1 MSAGASLRRG
11 LLRALALLALLGGGA
26 AAWAEGS
33 RNLYPSGASGI
44 RAWLEYNIT
53 VQPAFAGIPRKNS
66 IEVYAQAGEVI
77 ALGSSAHGL
86 GSTGGIRYT
95 TPSGAT
101 GNCSRTGPGIIGTR
115 ALEVLGP
122 RYPGGG
128 NSGGFAPCQVTA
140 TETGIW
146 RVEFLG
152 PEGAATNPPTGLL
165 ANNSW
170 SQPST
175 GSLIAAWDVT
185 VFQNASSNTPL
196 SGRVWADYLPLNSG
210 ANNSNYVYLNVYV
223 LSNEG
228 YLFSQRQVVDPY
240 GYIFFANNRGFLDAA
255 TGNPVFKSLATSAG
269 VLQAGYSFQRPDQP
283 DSGINVTHKT
293 FFNQPAADLP
303 EEADY
308 WAGGSD
314 WLRLALPILPP
325 QVEDIRFVGKD
336 GTLGQAA
343 GVAGGGGT
351 FYYTNSASETLSVR
365 VVIPLSDNG
374 VNVDRVLTGVAPP
387 GEGSVVWDGLDGA
400 GNPIFANGT
409 LSYNFT
415 ATLFGGEIHFPFFDV
430 ERSQSLTVRR
440 LNGPS
445 AAQWPD
451 DLLYWDHALVA
462 GSGQPVPLTNLGGL
476 SSSSSPAMSYTGTWG
491 NEKGLDAWTYVPS
504 DQPAVASEVTVRTA
518 DLRIVKTA
526 DFQPVGRG
534 GAVAYTLTVD
544 NLSADTFARA
554 ARVQDTFAATLSGMS
569 WSCEIVVPGL
579 VPEAQVSACGTAS
592 GTGNLDAL
600 VSLRAGARAV
610 FRIRGTL
617 SAAAGSTL
625 ANTATITR
633 SADAADPALGNN
645 TSSVTID
652 ALPGYA
658 VSGHVYEDLQPNNVR
673 DGGEDWTA
681 GTPVWISL
689 VKDTGEVVQSR
700 PVAAG
705 DGAYA
710 FAGVPAGA
718 YRLVLTDAD
727 LSSTVVRPNGFQ
739 FLEPASGRLDLAV
752 AGDVTAQDFGLLRG
766 NTLLEGRVFE
776 DNGKEGGIAHNGIAD
791 GGEAGLA
798 GVAVRLLDAG
808 ANLLASTMTAADGSY
823 RFQLPAGAG
832 ELEVAVDTPAGLLSI
847 SESAGNIV
855 DPLNPSLL
863 DDRLRFTAVIG
874 SHYQGVDFGDVREP
888 ALAPDQVRSAAPG
901 SMLFLPHTF
910 TAHSRGSVQFG
921 VIDPLPTPDIPGWDT
936 QIFTDANCNG
946 SFDAGEAVLGAPLV
960 VAAGQQH
967 CLLLRLFVPSGAP
980 VNAQWRAALQ
990 AEMAYTDGGG
1000 NPLRSSVRTVQDLV
1014 TAGENDALV
1023 LIKAVDRATAVAG
1036 DVLTYTLTYRNA
1048 GADSVSDVEIRDA
1061 TPAYT
1066 AYVGGSAVCLAPLPA
1081 GIATCEASETPAD
1094 AGVGGVVWR
1103 LGGALSSG
1111 AEGQVEY
1118 RVRVDDL

>member
-1 MSAGASLRRG
+1 MIRMLWG
-11 LLRALALLALLGGGA
+11 LLLLVVGTLAH
-26 AAWAEGS
+26 AEGS
-33 RNLYPSGASGI
+33 RNLHPSGVLGL
-44 RAWLEYNIT
+44 RAWLEYNT
-53 VQPAFAGIPRKNS
+53 SGLTAFAGIPRKNS
-66 IEVYAQAGEVI
+66 IEVYARAGEVI
-77 ALGSSAHGL
+77 ALGSSAHRY

-95 TPSGAT
+95 TPSGAV
-101 GNCSRTGPGIIGTR
+101 GNCPRTSTSPGRIASRTEEL
-115 ALEVLGP
+115 AGP

-128 NSGGFAPCQVTA
+128 NSGGFAPCQVA
-140 TETGIW
+140 ASETGIW

-152 PEGAATNPPTGLL
+152 PDGAASNPGTGIT
-165 ANNSW
+165 ANSNW
-170 SQPST
+170 TQPGT

-210 ANNSNYVYLNVYV
+210 TNNSNYVYLNVYV

-228 YLFSQRQVVDPY
+228 YLFRQQQVVDPF
-240 GYIFFANNRGFLDAA
+240 GYIFFANNRGFLSSS
-255 TGNPVFKSLATSAG
+255 TGNPVFKSVATSAG
-269 VLQAGYSFQRPDQP
+269 VLQAGYSFHRPDQP
-283 DSGINVTHKT
+283 DSGINVTHKM
-293 FFNQPAADLP
+293 FFNQPAVELP

-314 WLRLALPILPP
+314 WLRLSLPILPP
-325 QVEDIRFVGKD
+325 QVEDVRFVGKD
-336 GTLGQAA
+336 GTLNQAA
-343 GVAGGGGT
+343 GVVGGGGT
-351 FYYTNSASETLSVR
+351 FYYTNSASEALSVR
-365 VVIPLSDNG
+365 VVIPLSANG

-400 GNPIFANGT
+400 GNPIYSNGT

-445 AAQWPD
+445 ASQWPD

-462 GSGQPVPLTNLGGL
+462 GSGQPVPLTNLEGL
-476 SSSSSPAMSYTGTWG
+476 SSTSSPAMSYSGTWG

-544 NLSADTFARA
+544 NLSSDTFARA
-554 ARVQDTFAATLSGMS
+554 ARVQDTFAATLSGMN
-569 WSCEIVVPGL
+569 WTCEIVVPGL
-579 VPEAQVSACGTAS
+579 LPEAQVSQCGTAS

-617 SAAAGSTL
+617 SAAAGATL
-625 ANTATITR
+625 ANTATISR
-633 SADAADPALGNN
+633 SADAADPVLGNN
-645 TSSVTID
+645 TSTVTINT
-652 ALPGYA
+652 LPGHA

-689 VKDTGEVVQSR
+689 VKDTGEVVQSV

-718 YRLVLTDAD
+718 FRLVLTDAE
-727 LSSTVVRPNGFQ
+727 LSSTVVRPDGFQ

-752 AGDVTAQDFGLLRG
+752 AGAVTGQDFGLLRG
-766 NTLLEGRVFE
+766 ETLLEGRVFE
-776 DNGKEGGIAHNGIAD
+776 DNGKEGGIAHNGIRD

-798 GVAVRLLDAG
+798 GVAVRLLDDA
-808 ANLLASTMTAADGSY
+808 AQLLASTVTAADGSY
-823 RFQLPAGAG
+823 RFQLPADAG
-832 ELEVAVDTPAGLLSI
+832 ELEVAVDTPAGFLSI
-847 SESAGNIV
+847 SENVGNLST
-855 DPLNPSLL
+855 PLNPSLL
-863 DDRLRFTAVIG
+863 DDRLRFTAVTG

-910 TAHSRGSVQFG
+910 AAHSRGSVEFA
-921 VIDPLPTPDIPGWDT
+921 VADPLPTPDIPGWDT
-936 QIFTDANCNG
+936 QIFTDADCNG
-946 SFDAGEAVLGAPLV
+946 SFDAGEPVLDAPLAV
-960 VAAGQQH
+960 VAGQQH
-967 CLLLRLFVPSGAP
+967 CLLLRLLVPSGAP
-980 VNAQWRAALQ
+980 INAQWRAALQ
-990 AEMAYTDGGG
+990 AEMTYADADG
-1000 NPLRSSVRTVQDLV
+1000 NPLRSSARTVQDLV
-1014 TAGENDALV
+1014 TVGENEALV
-1023 LIKAVDRATAVAG
+1023 LIKAVDRTTAVAG

-1066 AYVGGSAVCLAPLPA
+1066 AYVGGSAACLEPLPA
-1081 GIATCEASETPAD
+1081 GIAACAASETPAA
-1094 AGVGGVVWR
+1094 AGVGGIVWR
-1103 LGGALSSG
+1103 LAGALPSG
-1111 AEGQVEY
+1111 AQGQVEY
-1118 RVRVDDL
+1118 RVRVDGM